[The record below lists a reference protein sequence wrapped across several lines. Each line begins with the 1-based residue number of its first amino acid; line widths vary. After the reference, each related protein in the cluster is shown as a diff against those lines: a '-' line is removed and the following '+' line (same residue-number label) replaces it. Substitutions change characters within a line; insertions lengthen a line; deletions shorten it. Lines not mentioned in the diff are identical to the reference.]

1 MTEPMPL
8 TAFEQESVKNLRT
21 SDVVLNDARMMADLV
36 VEVAAKG
43 VATFGDIGCPEAL
56 FWLGRNLKDKLD
68 LLAALSGDERAPGWM
83 QKDATP

>member
-1 MTEPMPL
+1 MTDLSPL

-21 SDVVLNDARMMADLV
+21 SGVVLNDARMMADLV

-43 VATFGDIGCPEAL
+43 AATFGDIGCPEAL
-56 FWLGRNLKDKLD
+56 FWLGCRLKDKLD
-68 LLAALSGDERAPGWM
+68 LLTALSGDERAPRWM